1 MPSAADPGMLMT
13 PVPLWMSNCD
23 DPGSGSDQRTVPGSA
38 QCREPPVQVRADE
51 PDSGDAGGAGED
63 DEQAVIVT
71 VTATASAAPRT
82 GSRRRMRPSQH
93 LGSNRADRSIAG
105 HGAENDLEVR

>member
-51 PDSGDAGGAGED
+51 PDSADAGAKNTLGVRGRQGPRPPLSSLARLTLF
-63 DEQAVIVT
+63 VT
-71 VTATASAAPRT
+71 PVRAAAPPDAR
-82 GSRRRMRPSQH
+82 GFFISP
-93 LGSNRADRSIAG
+93 D
-105 HGAENDLEVR
+105 